1 MSEMA
6 SASNRGVHNTHFRPE
21 CECVEGDFCNL
32 CSTPGGDDVVQTLA
46 AALGK
51 LDGINSKIASLQ
63 MSLSEYNNRIKNL
76 ENSDSES
83 KRDCIA
89 SKSNRKVQK
98 RVSNKGKCRSARV
111 TENAGSNSQLEVST
125 SEDELGLNNV
135 SRIPS
140 ISLDKSVKSS
150 SKSEKFKKRHYEES
164 SSSGD
169 STDTTS
175 TGTKRRRKR
184 RSKVKSGADV
194 KQRPVIKTEVW
205 PHTIANEDYGVE
217 TTSEDISLSS
227 FLACFTHL
235 IITSVEKEAAGRSV
249 LLHAVS
255 TVLEC
260 LPWVEARTFHNL
272 TMVKIEQGRLN
283 WNSDFKAMADKF
295 LDRKVRMSLR
305 SRVYSA
311 NKTSN
316 SNPSKSRS
324 EGKSSENFGY
334 GHNNF
339 ANKRSS
345 ANSVICRLWN
355 SGFCSFGENCKRWH
369 VCLSCAEQGKLGEP
383 HQASTH
389 EDSSAWDNTPKPH
402 V

>member
-1 MSEMA
+1 MPEMA
-6 SASNRGVHNTHFRPE
+6 SASKIIVQNTHFRAE

-32 CSTPGGDDVVQTLA
+32 CSTPGGYDVVQSLA
-46 AALGK
+46 TALGK
-51 LDGINSKIASLQ
+51 LDGINSQIASLQ
-63 MSLSEYNNRIKNL
+63 LSLSEYNDRIKNL
-76 ENSDSES
+76 ENSDSGSE
-83 KRDCIA
+83 RDSIA
-89 SKSNRKVQK
+89 SKRSSRKVQK
-98 RVSNKGKCRSARV
+98 RVSNRGKGRNARV
-111 TENAGSNSQLEVST
+111 TEKAGSSTLLEVST
-125 SEDELGLNNV
+125 SDDEVRLNSL

-140 ISLDKSVKSS
+140 IPLDKSA
-150 SKSEKFKKRHYEES
+150 KSEKLKNRHYEES
-164 SSSGD
+164 SSSGE
-169 STDTTS
+169 TTETS
-175 TGTKRRRKR
+175 GTGTKRRRKR
-184 RSKVKSGADV
+184 RNKVKSGANV
-194 KQRPVIKTEVW
+194 KQRPVIRTEVW

-235 IITSVEKEAAGRSV
+235 LITSVGTEAAGRAV

-345 ANSVICRLWN
+345 ANSVICRLCN